1 MSDEN
6 TTDNIHVTDEPA
18 IATAAETKIKTK
30 TKATTDNI
38 HVTDE
43 PLTVAADGTG
53 TATTDNI
60 HVTDEEA

>member
-30 TKATTDNI
+30 PDNI

-43 PLTVAADGTG
+43 PLTVAAGGTG

>member
-18 IATAAETKIKTK
+18 DETIVTP
-30 TKATTDNI
+30 DNI

-43 PLTVAADGTG
+43 PLTVTAKGTG
-53 TATTDNI
+53 TVTADNI
-60 HVTDEEA
+60 HVTDEPA

>member
-18 IATAAETKIKTK
+18 GAEVNP
-30 TKATTDNI
+30 ANI

-43 PLTVAADGTG
+43 PLTAATAKDSGTVKP
-53 TATTDNI
+53 DNI
-60 HVTDEEA
+60 HVTDEKA